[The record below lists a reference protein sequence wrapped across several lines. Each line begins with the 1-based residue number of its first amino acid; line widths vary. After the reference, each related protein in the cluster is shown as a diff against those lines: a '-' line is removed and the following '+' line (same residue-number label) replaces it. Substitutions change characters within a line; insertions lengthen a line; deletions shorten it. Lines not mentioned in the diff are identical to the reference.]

1 MDESTKEGR
10 LDFIL
15 PQHEFFHQYFVL
27 ADCENQL
34 FREKSR
40 GLPGGSFLLATILN
54 RKDVKSKKGK
64 DAIEAFKEFFLLKS
78 DAMFNNYFI
87 YKYQLDDLV
96 DNSPPLLKH
105 SSSEVKAK
113 YLYDLVSEA
122 LKDLLPHFK
131 SAEMDLCELDDFP
144 LTEGRIVDK
153 PAPLPAPAVPAPMAA
168 PAVPAP
174 ELAPPP
180 ARPAMVLDSPNAID
194 KAMVEATVTQLQT
207 PIDIDDM
214 IQKHMLKCSSSVSSS
229 RTRNE
234 FSCKL
239 CSYKTKYESICVSH
253 VANCLKKLC
262 LSPEASLDPAVMEEE
277 GDVDSPSISPESVTD
292 MDNDN
297 SNDTEGSQTEHPEP
311 DFYWNFKCGEFFLD
325 SLFAIA
331 TIYEK
336 HGDGLGMMIQS
347 KMLLPLLLGL
357 RHTNYTASIHRYVTR
372 ILCECTPKEGLK
384 VLHERFS
391 NKEGKVGGNIFKD
404 RRMEHRIR
412 TLKTLIGNLGPN
424 FDQDHVQLINKVVE
438 IKEELFY
445 KTRKSHGV
453 GVRTGN
459 HVARDDTADYLATLE
474 FLSVNEAHL
483 RKSGREFGEYDLPAD
498 PMLYFDRA
506 PFFRWITGK
515 NEEAAAILENRNKM

>member
-1 MDESTKEGR
+1 
-10 LDFIL
+10 
-15 PQHEFFHQYFVL
+15 
-27 ADCENQL
+27 
-34 FREKSR
+34 
-40 GLPGGSFLLATILN
+40 
-54 RKDVKSKKGK
+54 
-64 DAIEAFKEFFLLKS
+64 
-78 DAMFNNYFI
+78 MFNNYFI

-131 SAEMDLCELDDFP
+131 SAQMDLGELDDFP

-153 PAPLPAPAVPAPMAA
+153 PTPVPAP
-168 PAVPAP
+168 
-174 ELAPPP
+174 PPT
-180 ARPAMVLDSPNAID
+180 RPAMVLGSPNAID

-253 VANCLKKLC
+253 VANCLKKLS
-262 LSPEASLDPAVMEEE
+262 LSPEASLDPAVMEQE

-292 MDNDN
+292 MDNGN

-336 HGDGLGMMIQS
+336 YGDGLGMMIQS

-357 RHTNYTASIHRYVTR
+357 GHTNYTARKGKGYYV
-372 ILCECTPKEGLK
+372 
-384 VLHERFS
+384 F
-391 NKEGKVGGNIFKD
+391 
-404 RRMEHRIR
+404 
-412 TLKTLIGNLGPN
+412 
-424 FDQDHVQLINKVVE
+424 
-438 IKEELFY
+438 
-445 KTRKSHGV
+445 
-453 GVRTGN
+453 
-459 HVARDDTADYLATLE
+459 
-474 FLSVNEAHL
+474 
-483 RKSGREFGEYDLPAD
+483 
-498 PMLYFDRA
+498 RA
-506 PFFRWITGK
+506 PIKKWLKK
-515 NEEAAAILENRNKM
+515 NEKGCEGCMQTSLITDGNCLVRIDRVVDTVEGEVEDGEEDPQESPGGSKWVTTD